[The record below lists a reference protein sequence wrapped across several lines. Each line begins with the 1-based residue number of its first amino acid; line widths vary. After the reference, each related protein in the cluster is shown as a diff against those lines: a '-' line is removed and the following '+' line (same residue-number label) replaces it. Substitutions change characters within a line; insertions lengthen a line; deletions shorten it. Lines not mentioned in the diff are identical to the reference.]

1 MRPSPKTYRQLPE
14 SSSLLFGTFLQVS
27 DPVDQLM
34 AKAVIEPVVL
44 CLINRPNCLNQNFHY
59 LQELKERHLGL
70 IYLNF
75 HLSEVPNPDYQH
87 HHDLEQPLELLEFET
102 PDCRLG

>member
-1 MRPSPKTYRQLPE
+1 MRPSPKTYRQLLE
-14 SSSLLFGTFLQVS
+14 SSSLLFGTFLRGS

-44 CLINRPNCLNQNFHY
+44 CLINRPNYLNQHFHY
-59 LQELKERHLGL
+59 VQELKERNLGL

-75 HLSEVPNPDYQH
+75 HLSEELSLDY
-87 HHDLEQPLELLEFET
+87 LLRYNLRF
-102 PDCRLG
+102 